1 MRSKHL
7 IQFAIGLAVILVLN
21 LAAGQF
27 FFRIDLTEE
36 KRYTISDATKKFLK
50 NLPDEVSINIYLEGE
65 LPPDY
70 KRLQNA
76 IRETLNEFKIHAGNK
91 LKYRFVNP
99 FAFSDRKK
107 GKAFLDSL
115 EAKGVRPTSV
125 RAAKKDSRTVKAV
138 YPGALIFYKKFEMG
152 TILLKNIYENR
163 NRNALAEQQ
172 MINQSI
178 ENVEFNLISA
188 IQDII
193 GTRRKRIGFLE
204 GHGELSPLR
213 VADLQSAL
221 SLKNY
226 EVYRVNLPY
235 SEVIDSTLDAIVLAK
250 PDSTFSRVDKYKIDQ
265 YIMNGGKAL
274 FFVDAVGVH
283 MDSVMRGTGSFTF
296 PYNHNLTDLLFRY
309 GVRLNSNLVMDLQS
323 SSIPMHIGNVG
334 NRPNFQPVRW
344 TYQPFI
350 NQFGK
355 HLTTKNIGMVE
366 LKMASSID
374 TVKAN
379 GIKKTP
385 ILFTSKYSKVRKT
398 PAFVVYNE
406 AQKKPDVSQYTQ
418 KNLPVAYMLEGSF
431 KSMFAAQP
439 VPTKYPYREKHK
451 KLKKDQSKPT
461 QIFVCG
467 DGDFIRNGA
476 RRDPK
481 LKKIVPAQLGVGY
494 IGQNKVFFEN
504 RDFVVNVIEYMV
516 NDNNLIEAKNREIT
530 LRPLDKLR
538 VQEDGTKWQ
547 WFNMLVPPLLVVLFG
562 FVWFRIR
569 KYTFAR
575 KKH

>member
-21 LAAGQF
+21 LVAGQF
-27 FFRIDLTEE
+27 FFRLDLTEE
-36 KRYTISDATKKFLK
+36 KRYTISSATKKFLK
-50 NLPDEVSINIYLEGE
+50 NLPDEVSINVYLEGE

-70 KRLQNA
+70 KRLQTA
-76 IRETLNEFKIHAGNK
+76 IRETLNEFKIYAGNK

-99 FAFSDRKK
+99 FDFSDRKK

-115 EAKGVRPTSV
+115 AVKGVRPTSV
-125 RAAKKDSRTVKAV
+125 EANKKDARTVKAV
-138 YPGALIFYKKFEMG
+138 YPGALIFYKQYEMG
-152 TILLKNIYENR
+152 TILLKNIYEHR
-163 NRNALAEQQ
+163 NRNAVAEQQ
-172 MINQSI
+172 MIKQSI
-178 ENVEFNLISA
+178 ENVEFNLVSA
-188 IQDII
+188 IQKIT
-193 GTRRKRIGFLE
+193 GSRKKRIGFLE
-204 GHGELSPLR
+204 GHGELNPLR

-221 SLKNY
+221 KLKNY
-226 EVYRVNLPY
+226 QIYRVNLPY
-235 SEVIDSTLDAIVLAK
+235 SEIIDSTLDAVVLAK
-250 PDSTFSRVDKYKIDQ
+250 PDSAFSRVDKYKLDQ

-296 PYNHNLTDLLFRY
+296 PYKHNLTDLLFRY
-309 GVRLNSNLVMDLQS
+309 GVRLNSDLIMDLQS
-323 SSIPMHIGNVG
+323 SSIPMNIGNMG

-355 HLTTKNIGMVE
+355 HLATKNIGMVE
-366 LKMASSID
+366 LKMASTID

-385 ILFTSKYSKVRKT
+385 LLLTSKYSKTRKT
-398 PAFVVYNE
+398 PALIVYNE
-406 AQKKPDVSQYTQ
+406 AQKKPDPNQYTQ
-418 KNLPVAYMLEGSF
+418 KHLPVAYMLEGSF
-431 KSMFAAQP
+431 KSMFAGQP

-451 KLKKDQSKPT
+451 KLKKDQSQPT
-461 QIFVCG
+461 QVFVCS

-476 RRDPK
+476 RINPK
-481 LKKIVPAQLGVGY
+481 KQVVPTQLGIGY
-494 IGQNKVFFEN
+494 IGKNKVFFEN

-516 NDNNLIEAKNREIT
+516 NESNLIEAKNREIT

-538 VQEDGTKWQ
+538 IEEDGTKWQ
-547 WFNMLVPPLLVVLFG
+547 WFNMLVPPLLIVLFG
-562 FVWFRIR
+562 LVWFQVR
-569 KYTFAR
+569 KRTFAR
-575 KKH
+575 TKKH